1 MMLWEMAT
9 AMMRLTV
16 WDAVMTV
23 ETVVQD
29 LTLKPNIVLSVN
41 VFMEKEKVFSIYVA
55 QDTRIYFIEPLY

>member
-41 VFMEKEKVFSIYVA
+41 VFMEKEKVFSIYWESHSKVSKV
-55 QDTRIYFIEPLY
+55 ILLW

>member
-29 LTLKPNIVLSVN
+29 LTLKPNFVLNVN
-41 VFMEKEKVFSIYVA
+41 VLMEKVYSI
-55 QDTRIYFIEPLY
+55 QPKTPNLFH